1 MKLKRK
7 KFGIFHIY
15 IYMFG
20 IKNDKN
26 YTSYIRYFKHLT
38 HDFCFT
44 SDNIAHKF
52 IIVNQ
57 TELQIV
63 CYSFIKM

>member
-1 MKLKRK
+1 
-7 KFGIFHIY
+7 
-15 IYMFG
+15 MFG

-26 YTSYIRYFKHLT
+26 FTSYIRYFKHLT
-38 HDFCFT
+38 HGFCFT
-44 SDNIAHKF
+44 SDDIAHKF

>member
-1 MKLKRK
+1 
-7 KFGIFHIY
+7 
-15 IYMFG
+15 MFG

-26 YTSYIRYFKHLT
+26 YTSYICYFIHLT